1 MVSEPFAGNQID
13 RNSPVPLF
21 LQIRQALLADIRSWP
36 DTAAQFPTDLAL
48 AQRFSVSKMTVRQAI
63 DDLVEAGLLERHRG
77 RGTFVTDRAFV
88 EQLDPVLDIDQ
99 QYAAAGHSQTTRVLS
114 FDRRPMKRLFI
125 FAGYDP
131 PTACHWP
138 WTSVL
143 CPPPL
148 PIRRISP
155 LIMQYNRSL
164 RGYGARFLWPA
175 LSGK

>member
-114 FDRRPMKRLFI
+114 FDRRFIRLRPKEFLFPHCPGYRSAI
-125 FAGYDP
+125 CGGGAQSNNTGSQFRSSSNDNAG
-131 PTACHWP
+131 TKTLW
-138 WTSVL
+138 
-143 CPPPL
+143 
-148 PIRRISP
+148 
-155 LIMQYNRSL
+155 
-164 RGYGARFLWPA
+164 GAV
-175 LSGK
+175 G